1 MVVLPFS
8 NYPYFTQEVD
18 LDGEQFRFTFDW
30 NHRFQLYTMGIKDR
44 KDTLLITGIA
54 IVMGSG
60 LIRQF
65 PGRGLPAG
73 DIIAVRESG
82 ALDDIANGELG
93 STVQLLYLTETD
105 LASL

>member
-1 MVVLPFS
+1 
-8 NYPYFTQEVD
+8 
-18 LDGEQFRFTFDW
+18 
-30 NHRFQLYTMGIKDR
+30 
-44 KDTLLITGIA
+44 
-54 IVMGSG
+54 VMGSG

-65 PGRGLPAG
+65 PGRGLPSG

-82 ALDDIANGELG
+82 ALDNIANGELG